1 MASQT
6 TQWILEL
13 IDKVTTPMREIS
25 GVSET
30 VRGKTDK
37 VGESLKKMSA
47 IDLYAVSSSVSEL
60 SNMLNQ
66 ASAPGIAFD
75 SQMHEV
81 EAITG
86 LTGKALDDLGDSAR
100 DTAKEFGGDAS
111 AMMESY
117 KSILSRLG
125 PGIAENQEAL
135 NAMGTDVATLSKT
148 MGNDAVGAMDALTT
162 SVLQFGVDL
171 SDPQHAANEM
181 NRMMHVMAAGAKEGA
196 AEVPSISQALKQAGV
211 QALNSNVSFEET
223 NAALQALAKGGKQ
236 GSEAGVALRNVLG
249 KMAGLDVVPKAAQAK
264 LQALGVNYDIV
275 SDKTRPLA
283 ERFRELSKAQSD
295 GTILAQVFGVE
306 NAAAAE
312 ILLRSADYQ
321 SDLAEKITG
330 TNVATEQANI
340 VMGSY
345 SERIARTKAWFS
357 DLGISIF
364 GATQHILPFVDGMSG
379 AVMVMANMANARK
392 GFVALFSTLKTMPVV
407 AGVVNAGFGI
417 IGTGAKMLGV
427 AIMNIPIIGWI
438 AAIIAALIALGTYFW
453 NTSAEFRG
461 VLLGVWESV
470 KTIFNGM
477 ALFIGQVLSGV
488 WDLLKG
494 VFNPVNWFS
503 DDYSFSDGLNKI
515 TNAAANYG
523 ESIGKAF
530 QEGKQKGLDSYAA
543 DHPNEHPAPTKAP
556 AESSV
561 QSSSDFFGLLNKVN
575 FTNTAV
581 EVSGKEATPER
592 ASTNLEVGASH
603 VVTSVDLGDLKKRAR
618 TDTSPALSSR
628 RSANGGRS
636 ISQKIDIKNYF
647 NVGNGT
653 DVDAI
658 AEKIIGTI
666 NRKLRDAVVAV

>member
-13 IDKVTTPMREIS
+13 IDKVTSPMREIA
-25 GVSET
+25 GASET
-30 VRGKTDK
+30 ARGKTDK
-37 VGESLKKMSA
+37 VGESLRKMSA
-47 IDLYAVSSSVSEL
+47 IDLYAVSSSFKDLSDIMDRASE
-60 SNMLNQ
+60 
-66 ASAPGIAFD
+66 PGIAFD

-86 LTGKALDDLGDSAR
+86 LTGKALYDLGESAR

-117 KSILSRLG
+117 KSILSRLS
-125 PGIAENQEAL
+125 PEMADSQEAMQL
-135 NAMGTDVATLSKT
+135 MGDDIATLSKT

-181 NRMMHVMAAGAKEGA
+181 TRMMHVMAAGAKEGA
-196 AEVPSISQALKQAGV
+196 AEVPSISAALKQAGV

-249 KMAGLDVVPKAAQAK
+249 KMAGIDVVPKAAQEK

-283 ERFRELSKAQSD
+283 ERFRELSKAQGD
-295 GTILAQVFGVE
+295 GTIMAQIFGTE

-321 SDLAEKITG
+321 SDLTEKITG
-330 TNVATEQANI
+330 TNVATEQANV

-364 GATQHILPFVDGMSG
+364 GATQHILPFVDGLSSS
-379 AVMVMANMANARK
+379 VQVFANMANARK
-392 GFVALFSTLKTMPVV
+392 GIVALMTTLKTMPVV
-407 AGVVNAGFGI
+407 GSIVQGGFGLM
-417 IGTGAKMLGV
+417 TGGVKMLGV
-427 AIMNIPIIGWI
+427 AIMNIPILGWI
-438 AAIIAALIALGTYFW
+438 AAIIAALIALGKYFW
-453 NTSAEFRG
+453 DTSAEFRG
-461 VLLGVWESV
+461 VLLGVWESI
-470 KTIFNGM
+470 KTIFTGIGE
-477 ALFIGQVLSGV
+477 FIGETLEGV
-488 WDLLKG
+488 WHLLKG
-494 VFNPVNWFS
+494 VFNPANWFD

-515 TNAAANYG
+515 TNAAATYG
-523 ESIGKAF
+523 ENIGKAF
-530 QEGKQKGLDSYAA
+530 QEGKQKGLDSFAA
-543 DHPNEHPAPTKAP
+543 DHPEEEANTETVLPT
-556 AESSV
+556 
-561 QSSSDFFGLLNKVN
+561 
-575 FTNTAV
+575 
-581 EVSGKEATPER
+581 
-592 ASTNLEVGASH
+592 
-603 VVTSVDLGDLKKRAR
+603 TSITSLDK
-618 TDTSPALSSR
+618 TTSPVVVPVTPLVAPKGNTVGNSGGLSGTGSTG
-628 RSANGGRS
+628 SGRS

-647 NVGNGT
+647 NVGSGT
-653 DVDAI
+653 NVDEI
-658 AEKIIGTI
+658 AEKIIGTV
-666 NRKLRDAVVAV
+666 NRKLRDALVTA